1 MRCCLNIVS
10 ALEVKNEKGE
20 VTGKADIFTRNT
32 VKPKI
37 IAEHVE
43 TAEEALILS
52 VSEKGKVDFEFMTE
66 LCGIAKDK
74 LISELSGQ
82 IYRLPQETEKY
93 VTADEYLTGNIRKKI
108 AELENAPDDMDI
120 TENKKALEAA
130 MPPRVEAKDIS
141 VKLGAHWVDPKYI
154 KQFILEKFKPDFNT
168 RMDLDVQYS
177 SVAGAWKLEGV
188 SNTAKGGYEVRQTYG
203 TKRKNAYEILEGI
216 LNNSDL
222 LVKDRKK
229 DENGIEIRDSKGN
242 YILVTNDEETK
253 AVRHC
258 ANLIKSEFR
267 DWIFKDP
274 DRREALVDKYNE
286 VYNSIRQREYDG
298 AHLNFVGMNTDITLK
313 DHQKNAVARALYGGN
328 TLLAHAVGAGK
339 TFEIIAIAMEGKRL
353 GMHNKALFAVP
364 NSLTEQ
370 MGRDFK
376 KLYPAAN
383 ILVATKKDFE
393 PKNRRELFA
402 KIATGEWDAVIVGH
416 SQFDRMGLSK
426 ERMEKYM
433 QAEIDSL
440 RSELEEARSTD
451 GSKSFS
457 VKEIERT
464 IVRYEKRIKDDQGK
478 VAKDDYIDFEEMGFD
493 KLFVDECHLYKNLG
507 TATKMSNV
515 AGIGTTGSGKAA
527 ELLMKTKYF
536 DELTG
541 GKGMVFASGTP
552 VETGYLLS
560 EMPILRCFYYLFL
573 KLPWAAPVSLLKSFG
588 EIAVVVKAA
597 KAADGVYGV
606 GGVLYHV
613 RRIAQ
618 AVIFQILKR
627 GLTRYVPEAPKHLAF
642 ADECGG
648 SHVIKRDLFG
658 VMVMDKKQY
667 VTEPCL
673 LGNAG
678 GRVR

>member
-1 MRCCLNIVS
+1 MC
-10 ALEVKNEKGE
+10 K
-20 VTGKADIFTRNT
+20 
-32 VKPKI
+32 
-37 IAEHVE
+37 
-43 TAEEALILS
+43 
-52 VSEKGKVDFEFMTE
+52 FEQ
-66 LCGIAKDK
+66 K
-74 LISELSGQ
+74 LLLME
-82 IYRLPQETEKY
+82 RRM
-93 VTADEYLTGNIRKKI
+93 TGNCHVRCGTG
-108 AELENAPDDMDI
+108 EN
-120 TENKKALEAA
+120 
-130 MPPRVEAKDIS
+130 S
-141 VKLGAHWVDPKYI
+141 
-154 KQFILEKFKPDFNT
+154 
-168 RMDLDVQYS
+168 
-177 SVAGAWKLEGV
+177 
-188 SNTAKGGYEVRQTYG
+188 
-203 TKRKNAYEILEGI
+203 
-216 LNNSDL
+216 
-222 LVKDRKK
+222 
-229 DENGIEIRDSKGN
+229 
-242 YILVTNDEETK
+242 
-253 AVRHC
+253 
-258 ANLIKSEFR
+258 
-267 DWIFKDP
+267 
-274 DRREALVDKYNE
+274 
-286 VYNSIRQREYDG
+286 
-298 AHLNFVGMNTDITLK
+298 
-313 DHQKNAVARALYGGN
+313 
-328 TLLAHAVGAGK
+328 
-339 TFEIIAIAMEGKRL
+339 EIISKSYLSSSFEMITIAMEGKRL
-353 GMHNKALFAVP
+353 GLHNKSLFAVP

-383 ILVATKKDFE
+383 VLVAKKKDFE
-393 PKNRRELFA
+393 PKNRKMLFA

-426 ERMEKYM
+426 DRMEKYM
-433 QAEIDSL
+433 QAEIGDL
-440 RSELEEARSTD
+440 REQLEEAKDKD

-457 VKEIERT
+457 VKEIEKT
-464 IVRYEKRIKDDQGK
+464 IARYEKKVKDSSEK

-552 VETGYLLS
+552 IITGYLRS

-597 KAADGVYGV
+597 KAADGVYGI

-613 RRIAQ
+613 RRISQ

-627 GLTRYVPEAPKHLAF
+627 GLTRYVPEAPENLAF

-648 SHVIKRDLFG
+648 SHVIKSDLFG
-658 VMVMDKKQY
+658 VMVVDKKQY